1 MVKNEGN
8 LLPLDMK
15 KLKSVAVIG
24 PNANQVQF
32 GDYTWSRNNKDG
44 ITPLQGIQ
52 NLVGNKLA
60 VHHAVGC
67 DLVSDD
73 KSGFADA
80 VATAKKSDVVFL
92 FVGSASASLARDYSN
107 CTCGEGYDLTDL
119 NLTGVQGDLVK
130 EIYATGKPVVLILVT
145 GRPFSITWERNIF
158 RLSCSNGM
166 VAKEKGK

>member
-1 MVKNEGN
+1 M
-8 LLPLDMK
+8 
-15 KLKSVAVIG
+15 
-24 PNANQVQF
+24 
-32 GDYTWSRNNKDG
+32 
-44 ITPLQGIQ
+44 QGIQ

-145 GRPFSITWERNIF
+145 GRPFSITWE
-158 RLSCSNGM
+158 
-166 VAKEKGK
+166 KEHIPAILFQWYGGEREGK

>member
-1 MVKNEGN
+1 M
-8 LLPLDMK
+8 
-15 KLKSVAVIG
+15 
-24 PNANQVQF
+24 
-32 GDYTWSRNNKDG
+32 
-44 ITPLQGIQ
+44 
-52 NLVGNKLA
+52 
-60 VHHAVGC
+60 
-67 DLVSDD
+67 
-73 KSGFADA
+73 
-80 VATAKKSDVVFL
+80 

-145 GRPFSITWERNIF
+145 GRPFSVTWERNIF

>member
-1 MVKNEGN
+1 M
-8 LLPLDMK
+8 
-15 KLKSVAVIG
+15 
-24 PNANQVQF
+24 
-32 GDYTWSRNNKDG
+32 
-44 ITPLQGIQ
+44 
-52 NLVGNKLA
+52 
-60 VHHAVGC
+60 
-67 DLVSDD
+67 VSDD

-145 GRPFSITWERNIF
+145 GRPFSITWE
-158 RLSCSNGM
+158 
-166 VAKEKGK
+166 KEHIPAILFQWYGGEREGK

>member
-80 VATAKKSDVVFL
+80 VATAKKSDVVF
-92 FVGSASASLARDYSN
+92 FVCRLCQCFIGAR
-107 CTCGEGYDLTDL
+107 L
-119 NLTGVQGDLVK
+119 
-130 EIYATGKPVVLILVT
+130 
-145 GRPFSITWERNIF
+145 
-158 RLSCSNGM
+158 
-166 VAKEKGK
+166 

>member
-73 KSGFADA
+73 KSGF
-80 VATAKKSDVVFL
+80 VCRLCQCFI
-92 FVGSASASLARDYSN
+92 GAR
-107 CTCGEGYDLTDL
+107 L
-119 NLTGVQGDLVK
+119 
-130 EIYATGKPVVLILVT
+130 
-145 GRPFSITWERNIF
+145 
-158 RLSCSNGM
+158 
-166 VAKEKGK
+166 